1 MIDGSMDNT
10 LAKLDPKERKTLIAA
25 IEFDPLRGGIMS
37 TRPHDVPF
45 SAPLTPPVILPSKRT
60 RAHPRSS

>member
-25 IEFDPLRGGIMS
+25 IDPPRGGIMS
-37 TRPHDVPF
+37 TRPHAVPS
-45 SAPLTPPVILPSKRT
+45 SAPLTPPVIPPSKRT